1 MLNGW
6 TYVAKSRSGRSF
18 KACNALLAQTGFR
31 GSEVS
36 LSSGKTFNLAC
47 INRASI
53 VWRIGGV
60 DYPSPSAKQLRSMKE
75 GDFVLIIP
83 PPSKCDRFG
92 IAWGSDPIYLAWHPS
107 KPICAARLLTE
118 LELAFP
124 CEPEDRKTTPLF
136 TFDDGSMFTRPWL
149 QKQVKEALLHIGVEP
164 ERVATLTLHSYRR
177 YLACALLA
185 TNASDATICALLR
198 WRSAKSLA
206 AYAAMNDAAYATLID
221 AAADATI
228 NSIRTANIGRV
239 PVTSETDVAYGL
251 SRGMRSATAAAEAQT
266 EDEIARA
273 DAMDETI

>member
-1 MLNGW
+1 
-6 TYVAKSRSGRSF
+6 
-18 KACNALLAQTGFR
+18 
-31 GSEVS
+31 
-36 LSSGKTFNLAC
+36 
-47 INRASI
+47 
-53 VWRIGGV
+53 
-60 DYPSPSAKQLRSMKE
+60 
-75 GDFVLIIP
+75 
-83 PPSKCDRFG
+83 
-92 IAWGSDPIYLAWHPS
+92 
-107 KPICAARLLTE
+107 
-118 LELAFP
+118 
-124 CEPEDRKTTPLF
+124 
-136 TFDDGSMFTRPWL
+136 
-149 QKQVKEALLHIGVEP
+149 
-164 ERVATLTLHSYRR
+164 
-177 YLACALLA
+177 LLA